1 MPLQYKRLTAHLQ
14 TGSADFNKRLSNYL
28 ANHVAMRSA
37 LDQAITA
44 SYAQQYPNAPQF
56 AHNNQMMYPT
66 PFPSPF
72 MAHNMPQQQ
81 QQQQQQPTPQS
92 FVQSPYNTATGTPS
106 YRPVH
111 HFRSASIP
119 NSQDVSGYPQTM
131 SSSSPVQRTSDRD
144 QRRMSMPTKSVSPQ
158 TSAQK
163 LQPPYSGKNLTS
175 PTHPVNKEA
184 QSPGQMQP
192 PPQPSPQSQQR
203 RPYTNLSSSADY
215 SPFTTTSLPT
225 EMQMLIGPGYGLEPN
240 DPLTAMFMAG
250 SESFPQPFYNSNQL
264 QFHKHRNTHPSYDAV
279 SATLSPSALD
289 MSPHDSTIA
298 PASVSFPNNS
308 DVTNDFLKDLTF
320 TRSNS
325 SHGSSAGTPS
335 LSNQD
340 WNNFINQDSWTE
352 NGT

>member
-56 AHNNQMMYPT
+56 AHNNQMMYPS

-72 MAHNMPQQQ
+72 MAHNMPQQHQ
-81 QQQQQQPTPQS
+81 TPQS

-119 NSQDVSGYPQTM
+119 NPQDVPGYPQTT

-144 QRRMSMPTKSVSPQ
+144 QRRMSMPTKSVSPS
-158 TSAQK
+158 TSAQT
-163 LQPPYSGKNLTS
+163 LEPSYSGKNPTS
-175 PTHPVNKEA
+175 PTHSVNKEA

-192 PPQPSPQSQQR
+192 PPQPAPQAQPQQQR
-203 RPYTNLSSSADY
+203 RPYANLSSYADY

-225 EMQMLIGPGYGLEPN
+225 EMQMLIGPGYGLDPN

-250 SESFPQPFYNSNQL
+250 SESFPQPLYNSSQPP
-264 QFHKHRNTHPSYDAV
+264 FHKVGNTHPSYDAV

-289 MSPHDSTIA
+289 MSPHDSTNA
-298 PASVSFPNNS
+298 PASVSIPNNL
-308 DVTNDFLKDLTF
+308 DVANDFSKELIF

-335 LSNQD
+335 LTNQD

-352 NGT
+352 SGT

>member
-56 AHNNQMMYPT
+56 AHNNQAMYPS
-66 PFPSPF
+66 PFPSSLTAP
-72 MAHNMPQQQ
+72 NTPQQQ
-81 QQQQQQPTPQS
+81 TLQP

-106 YRPVH
+106 YRAVH

-119 NSQDVSGYPQTM
+119 NPQDLPGYPQAIPN
-131 SSSSPVQRTSDRD
+131 SSPVQRTNDRD
-144 QRRMSMPTKSVSPQ
+144 QRRMSIPTKSLSPQ
-158 TSAQK
+158 TSTQP
-163 LQPPYSGKNLTS
+163 LQSSYSGKNPTS
-175 PTHPVNKEA
+175 PTHPANKDA

-192 PPQPSPQSQQR
+192 PPQPTIQALPHQQR
-203 RPYTNLSSSADY
+203 RPYANLGSYADY

-225 EMQMLIGPGYGLEPN
+225 ETQMMIGPGYGLDPN

-250 SESFPQPFYNSNQL
+250 SESFPQPFYNSNPL
-264 QFHKHRNTHPSYDAV
+264 QFHKVRNTHPSYDAM

-289 MSPHDSTIA
+289 MPPHDETIT
-298 PASVSFPNNS
+298 PASVSFPNNL
-308 DVTNDFLKDLTF
+308 DVVNEFPKELTF

-325 SHGSSAGTPS
+325 SHGSGTGTPS